1 MTPDIS
7 SALSS
12 PARISPSESRTSGDP
27 KTTSNATAIEA
38 GLRDA
43 PGSLRGSS
51 GWSST
56 EPPDGTV
63 HGVPKGGPARHSSS
77 STTPASGPAAGTNG
91 DGIADAHA
99 VAGAADTVAFWEQ
112 QALRLDW
119 APSATP
125 GGMPWHT
132 AHRKVPADAEAG
144 TGPDI
149 TWFEGGRLNVAYNC
163 VDRHVAAGRGDK
175 VALHFE
181 GEPGDRRSITYAE
194 LQREVSKAANALLAL
209 GITKGDRVVIYLP
222 VIPET
227 VIITLAV
234 ARIGAIHSLVFGGFS
249 AEALRFRVEDTRAKL
264 LVTTDGQF
272 RRGAAVPVKDNADA
286 AVAGRNEVEHVLVI
300 NRTTPAGELAAV
312 PMTEGRDVWWH
323 DAVEPASDVHEAEAF
338 DAETPLFIMYTSGT
352 TGKPKGLVHTSG
364 GYLTQASWSF
374 EHLFSNPDPEL
385 RDQDVHWCTADL
397 AWVTAHTYEIYGPLS
412 NGATQV
418 IFEGTPNTPHP
429 GRHFEIIERYGVTQY
444 YTAPT
449 LVRSLMGWF
458 PDGVPDSYDLSSIR
472 LLGTVGE
479 AVNPEAWRWLRHNVG
494 RGTVPVVD
502 TWWQS
507 ETGAT
512 ILSPA
517 PTDTEFK
524 PGCAARPLPGVST
537 RIVDDAGNTVPPGVQ
552 GYIVVDTPGPAIAR
566 TVWGNPQR
574 YFDSYWRKYAA
585 QGWFLAGDGAKYD
598 DDGDIWIL
606 GRVDDTLN
614 VSGHLLSTIEIES
627 ALVSHPDVVEAGVC
641 PVADPKTGHAV
652 VAFVVLKN
660 SAAVSSA
667 AAHRV
672 NAKRR
677 EDVAADLRNH
687 VAKAIGPIAK
697 PRDVVVVPD
706 VPKTRSGKIMRRLL
720 TQLFEG
726 TALGDT
732 TSLQNEPAIAGIQD
746 ALRDHAAV
754 TAATRS

>member
-1 MTPDIS
+1 MGVTLP
-7 SALSS
+7 
-12 PARISPSESRTSGDP
+12 E
-27 KTTSNATAIEA
+27 
-38 GLRDA
+38 
-43 PGSLRGSS
+43 
-51 GWSST
+51 
-56 EPPDGTV
+56 TV
-63 HGVPKGGPARHSSS
+63 
-77 STTPASGPAAGTNG
+77 TPAPLNNAP
-91 DGIADAHA
+91 
-99 VAGAADTVAFWEQ
+99 DTEAERIAFWEEA
-112 QALRLDW
+112 ALRLDW
-119 APSATP
+119 QDAP
-125 GGMPWHT
+125 GGSSGAGKPWHT
-132 AHRKVPADAEAG
+132 AHRLVPADPQAG
-144 TGPDI
+144 AGPEI
-149 TWFEGGRLNVAYNC
+149 SWFDGGKLNVAYNC

-175 VALHFE
+175 VALYFE
-181 GEPGDRRSITYAE
+181 GEPGDRRTITYAQ
-194 LQREVSKAANALLAL
+194 LQREVARAANALLDL
-209 GITKGDRVVIYLP
+209 GIGKGDRVVIYLP

-227 VIITLAV
+227 VVITLAV
-234 ARIGAIHSLVFGGFS
+234 ARIGAVHSLVFGGFS
-249 AEALRFRVEDTRAKL
+249 AEALKFRVEDTGAKL

-272 RRGAAVPVKDNADA
+272 RRGTAVPVKANADA
-286 AVAGRNEVEHVLVI
+286 AVAGDNAVEHVLVV
-300 NRTTPAGELAAV
+300 NRTTAPEDLDSV
-312 PMTEGRDVWWH
+312 PMAPGRDVWWH
-323 DAVEPASDVHEAEAF
+323 DALGRASDVHDAEAF

-374 EHLFSNPDPEL
+374 EHLFSHPDPARREH
-385 RDQDVHWCTADL
+385 DVHWCTADL
-397 AWVTAHTYEIYGPLS
+397 AWVTAHTYELYGPLS

-429 GRHFEIIERYGVTQY
+429 GRHFEIIERYRVTQY

-458 PDGVPDSYDLSSIR
+458 PDGVPADYDLSSIR

-479 AVNPEAWRWLRHNVG
+479 AVNPEAWRWLRDNVG
-494 RGTVPVVD
+494 AGTAPVVD

-517 PTDTEFK
+517 PTDTAFK
-524 PGCAARPLPGVST
+524 PGCAARPLPGVGA
-537 RIVDDAGNTVPPGVQ
+537 RIVDEAGAPVPPGVQ
-552 GYIVVDTPGPAIAR
+552 GFIVVDAPGPAIAR

-574 YFDSYWRKYAA
+574 YYDSYWRQYAE

-641 PVADPKTGHAV
+641 PVADPKTGHAI
-652 VAFVVLKN
+652 VAFVVPTRPLPSQARAGNPAGVGPN
-660 SAAVSSA
+660 SFA
-667 AAHRV
+667 
-672 NAKRR
+672 
-677 EDVAADLRNH
+677 EELRNH

-726 TALGDT
+726 SDLGDT
-732 TSLQNEPAIAGIQD
+732 TSLQNEPSIAGIQTV
-746 ALRDHAAV
+746 LCERN
-754 TAATRS
+754 TTETPQK